1 MTTTIRINEDV
12 KQLLKLKSAET
23 GITQLD
29 LANKYILKGLKEDD
43 TPTNIM
49 SISDI
54 EAMLS
59 FDKPEGDENLEKLDG
74 ASHSDLPTNS
84 VELKKIV
91 TGKYDIFR

>member
-1 MTTTIRINEDV
+1 MAAAIRINEDI

-23 GITQLD
+23 GITQFD
-29 LANKYILKGLKEDD
+29 LANKYILKGLQEDD
-43 TPTNIM
+43 APSNIM

-74 ASHSDLPTNS
+74 ISHAEAPTNS
-84 VELKKIV
+84 TILKKNS
-91 TGKYDIFR
+91 YR

>member
-1 MTTTIRINEDV
+1 MATTIRINEDI

-43 TPTNIM
+43 TPTNVM

-59 FDKPEGDENLEKLDG
+59 FDKPEGDKNLEKLDG
-74 ASHSDLPTNS
+74 VLHSDVPTNS
-84 VELKKIV
+84 VELKKSS
-91 TGKYDIFR
+91 YR

>member
-1 MTTTIRINEDV
+1 MATTIRINEDI
-12 KQLLKLKSAET
+12 KQLLKLKSVET

-43 TPTNIM
+43 TPNKVR

-59 FDKPEGDENLEKLDG
+59 FDKPEGDINLKKLDG
-74 ASHSDLPTNS
+74 VSHSEVPSNS
-84 VELKKIV
+84 VDLKKSS
-91 TGKYDIFR
+91 YR